1 MTSSCHSRSKSG
13 QRLPSL
19 RRDLGRRDED
29 ELGTEDLFGDGHL
42 LVRILLAPPLLLRP
56 AVPIA
61 SATMVVRELELDLD
75 AFEGPFDLL
84 LTLVLREELDLAE
97 IDVAAIVVAFIERL
111 AEREE
116 LDLEACGEFLV
127 LVAALLELKAR
138 ALFPDEEAELADLG
152 PEEAA
157 EELARRLAEYRRM
170 KEAAAWLS
178 ERLGETRDRFF
189 RLGPAP
195 LAPQPDRK
203 LAPQEAESLAAALRA
218 LAVAPPQVSLS
229 HMALRFPPVTL
240 FLERFRALL
249 RPAPPL
255 RLRPGSGRHVARR
268 GRGRLPRPARAAQAG
283 RDRHPASCPVRADKD
298 RARRRRK
305 EPLMERPLRL
315 IAANPLDALA
325 RVVEA
330 LLVVASA
337 PLSTD
342 ELCEAAD
349 ESAERV
355 ETALGLLAERYREGR
370 SGIVLEQVAGGW
382 AFRASRD
389 AADACAR
396 LFERPVQRG
405 LSQAALET
413 VAIVA
418 YLGPVSRPEIARIR
432 GVAADSAVAGLV
444 ERGLIAEA
452 GRDDGAGGAVRYRT
466 TPLFE
471 RVFGLESLS
480 ALPRLDD
487 LGADAEQIRERLAG
501 VAEQRTA

>member
-1 MTSSCHSRSKSG
+1 
-13 QRLPSL
+13 
-19 RRDLGRRDED
+19 
-29 ELGTEDLFGDGHL
+29 
-42 LVRILLAPPLLLRP
+42 
-56 AVPIA
+56 
-61 SATMVVRELELDLD
+61 
-75 AFEGPFDLL
+75 
-84 LTLVLREELDLAE
+84 
-97 IDVAAIVVAFIERL
+97 
-111 AEREE
+111 
-116 LDLEACGEFLV
+116 
-127 LVAALLELKAR
+127 
-138 ALFPDEEAELADLG
+138 
-152 PEEAA
+152 
-157 EELARRLAEYRRM
+157 
-170 KEAAAWLS
+170 
-178 ERLGETRDRFF
+178 
-189 RLGPAP
+189 
-195 LAPQPDRK
+195 
-203 LAPQEAESLAAALRA
+203 
-218 LAVAPPQVSLS
+218 
-229 HMALRFPPVTL
+229 
-240 FLERFRALL
+240 
-249 RPAPPL
+249 
-255 RLRPGSGRHVARR
+255 
-268 GRGRLPRPARAAQAG
+268 
-283 RDRHPASCPVRADKD
+283 
-298 RARRRRK
+298 
-305 EPLMERPLRL
+305 MERPLRL

-342 ELCEAAD
+342 ELCEAAE

-452 GRDDGAGGAVRYRT
+452 GRDDDAGGAVRYRT